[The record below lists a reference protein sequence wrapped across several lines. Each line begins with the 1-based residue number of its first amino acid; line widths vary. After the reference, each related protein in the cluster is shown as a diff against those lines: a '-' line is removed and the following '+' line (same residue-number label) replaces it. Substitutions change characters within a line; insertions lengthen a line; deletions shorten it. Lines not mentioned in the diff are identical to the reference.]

1 MKSVPLC
8 CFLLFIL
15 HFSKTFHFTFL
26 PVETLQDFFTTVFH
40 YHTARKMVL
49 LLTENQHETVYDT
62 KSSTDVLIET
72 VFISKIKLT
81 TVGFSE
87 FSPTFANK

>member
-1 MKSVPLC
+1 M
-8 CFLLFIL
+8 I
-15 HFSKTFHFTFL
+15 
-26 PVETLQDFFTTVFH
+26 
-40 YHTARKMVL
+40 L